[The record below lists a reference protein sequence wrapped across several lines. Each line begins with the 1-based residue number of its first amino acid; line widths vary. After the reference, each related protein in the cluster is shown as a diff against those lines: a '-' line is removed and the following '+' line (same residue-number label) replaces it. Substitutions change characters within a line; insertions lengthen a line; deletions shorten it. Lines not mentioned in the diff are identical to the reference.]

1 MFIRHSFTNSTP
13 ANRGGIADLLVRI
26 VFSAL
31 GGYMRRPI
39 VNAKVG
45 HRLSL
50 ILILASCHG
59 WAAGQGLKELVQTAF
74 DLHQKGEFSAA
85 LPVLR
90 RAYTLDPSDYFVNL
104 LLGIDLLRT
113 GQPADSIPH
122 LKNASRARP
131 KEEFPLDYLGE
142 AYASQQKY
150 ADAAEAYLK
159 AVRVAPGSSDSAV
172 PFVDFA
178 LSRFGS
184 LSESLRGSSKGL
196 GAEYRLRALGL
207 PENDSSR
214 LSVLRHAADLD
225 GAAPG
230 IWTDLAT
237 AAMANN
243 DSVAARQYVDQALAT
258 DPNDLKA
265 GVADAILAAQSSD
278 WPHTI
283 ERLGIVAQRSP
294 FVLAHLAS
302 HWPVQLEPP
311 PTMHLAGSTARF
323 FACVREAKMPCD
335 LPLQRKTAHDP
346 AAIYREQRWEELAA
360 LAPPA
365 PGLRDAWLRR
375 GIAFANLDNCAQAIP
390 SLEHGIS
397 RFKPDVFGIFLLS
410 WCYSVEAGRAAGP
423 VRQSGD
429 DETAQHL
436 MRGDILLRLQAKA
449 DAALPEYEAARQ
461 RSPNDPAP
469 LERLA
474 EAQFALGS
482 IEDSRKNAQA
492 ALKID
497 ANRMGAKRTL
507 VKIAMQERDYDGAL
521 PYLRELVQRDPQ
533 DLTLHIDLG
542 RACAQT
548 GAFEEARQNLGPALA
563 DGYPDEKG
571 SFHYLL
577 GTALKNL
584 GRPTEADHA
593 FSEAA
598 RLSEAFQKKSYRDQD
613 GNAQP

>member
-1 MFIRHSFTNSTP
+1 M
-13 ANRGGIADLLVRI
+13 
-26 VFSAL
+26 
-31 GGYMRRPI
+31 
-39 VNAKVG
+39 
-45 HRLSL
+45 
-50 ILILASCHG
+50 
-59 WAAGQGLKELVQTAF
+59 
-74 DLHQKGEFSAA
+74 
-85 LPVLR
+85 
-90 RAYTLDPSDYFVNL
+90 
-104 LLGIDLLRT
+104 
-113 GQPADSIPH
+113 
-122 LKNASRARP
+122 
-131 KEEFPLDYLGE
+131 
-142 AYASQQKY
+142 
-150 ADAAEAYLK
+150 
-159 AVRVAPGSSDSAV
+159 
-172 PFVDFA
+172 
-178 LSRFGS
+178 
-184 LSESLRGSSKGL
+184 
-196 GAEYRLRALGL
+196 
-207 PENDSSR
+207 
-214 LSVLRHAADLD
+214 
-225 GAAPG
+225 
-230 IWTDLAT
+230 
-237 AAMANN
+237 
-243 DSVAARQYVDQALAT
+243 
-258 DPNDLKA
+258 
-265 GVADAILAAQSSD
+265 
-278 WPHTI
+278 
-283 ERLGIVAQRSP
+283 
-294 FVLAHLAS
+294 
-302 HWPVQLEPP
+302 
-311 PTMHLAGSTARF
+311 
-323 FACVREAKMPCD
+323 
-335 LPLQRKTAHDP
+335 
-346 AAIYREQRWEELAA
+346 
-360 LAPPA
+360 
-365 PGLRDAWLRR
+365 
-375 GIAFANLDNCAQAIP
+375 
-390 SLEHGIS
+390 
-397 RFKPDVFGIFLLS
+397 FGIFLLS

-548 GAFEEARQNLGPALA
+548 GAFEEARQNLAPALA

-577 GTALKNL
+577 GTALKKL